1 MPPTK
6 KLQKLTGI
14 LKKMQGA
21 VVAFSGGADSTL
33 LLKVAVDVLGEKVLA
48 VTASSETYPKEEL
61 NEAREIACRFGA
73 KHKIAKTGEWADKR
87 FRANPVNRCYFCKRE
102 LFQTLAEIAG
112 RENLPCVVDGTTK
125 SDLSDF
131 RPGNRAAR
139 ELSVR
144 HPLLEAGLTK
154 EDVRA
159 LSRKFHLPTAEKP
172 AAACL
177 ASRIPY
183 GIPLTREALE
193 KVDKAER
200 YLRSL
205 GIPGN
210 IRLRHHREIARIEID
225 SSNFK
230 KILAEH
236 RKIAK
241 YFKKLGFKF
250 VTLDLE
256 GYRTGSFNPKQKTRA
271 GCLVDGT
278 SRSTGNKTSKM
289 SK

>member
-1 MPPTK
+1 MPLTK
-6 KLQKLTGI
+6 KLQKLTCI
-14 LKKMQGA
+14 LKKMKGV
-21 VVAFSGGADSTL
+21 VVAFSGGTDSTL
-33 LLKVAVDVLGEKVLA
+33 LLKVAADVLDERVLA

-61 NEAREIACRFGA
+61 KEARDIACLLGV
-73 KHKIAKTGEWADKR
+73 KHKIAKTVEWADKH
-87 FRANPVNRCYFCKRE
+87 FRANPVNRCYFCKKE
-102 LFQTLAEIAG
+102 LFKTLAEIAFK
-112 RENLPCVVDGTTK
+112 ENLPFVIDGTTK

-131 RPGNRAAR
+131 RPGSQAAR

-154 EDVRA
+154 EEVRA
-159 LSRKFHLPTAEKP
+159 LSRKFCLPTAEKP

-183 GIPLTREALE
+183 GIPLTCEALE

-205 GIPGN
+205 NISGN
-210 IRLRHHREIARIEID
+210 IRLRYHHEIARIEVD
-225 SSNFK
+225 KCTFS

-236 RKIAK
+236 LKITK

-256 GYRTGSFNPKQKTRA
+256 GYRTGSFNP
-271 GCLVDGT
+271 
-278 SRSTGNKTSKM
+278 
-289 SK
+289 

>member
-1 MPPTK
+1 MYPIK
-6 KLQKLTGI
+6 KLQKLVRI
-14 LKKMQGA
+14 LKGMEGV
-21 VVAFSGGADSTL
+21 VVAFSGGADSAL
-33 LLKVAVDVLGEKVLA
+33 LLKVAADALGKRVLA
-48 VTASSETYPKEEL
+48 VTAFSETYPKEEL
-61 NEAREIACRFGA
+61 KEARDIACRLGV
-73 KHKIAKTGEWADKR
+73 KHKTVKTGEWEDAS
-87 FRANPVNRCYFCKRE
+87 FRANPVNRCYFCKKE
-102 LFQTLAEIAG
+102 LFKTLAEIAG
-112 RENLPCVVDGTTK
+112 RENLPFVVDGTTK

-131 RPGNRAAR
+131 RPGSQAAG

-144 HPLLEAGLTK
+144 HPLLEAGFTK
-154 EDVRA
+154 KDVRA
-159 LSRKFHLPTAEKP
+159 LSRKVGLPTAEKP

-183 GIPLTREALE
+183 GIPLTREALG

-210 IRLRHHREIARIEID
+210 VRLRYHHEIARIEVD
-225 SSNFK
+225 KYNFN

-236 RKIAK
+236 LKIAK

-256 GYRTGSFNPKQKTRA
+256 GYRTGSLNPK
-271 GCLVDGT
+271 
-278 SRSTGNKTSKM
+278 
-289 SK
+289 